1 MSARQSVR
9 TLPRETESVR
19 DTVRRL
25 REWAERAR
33 LHVSDEDI
41 KHLGPMGVWETIR
54 GFATVKNRLE
64 DWTVD
69 LDARDPEFVRVVVD
83 AVRAV
88 GKAWFRYEVKG
99 IDRVP
104 PSGPA
109 LLVGNHN
116 GGVMPSDTLL
126 TLTALWDHFGPD
138 RAVHLLGHD
147 LLAFDPVG
155 RRLSAKL
162 GILRATPESASVA
175 LARERLVMVYP
186 GSDLDSWRPFHHR
199 GKVQLAG
206 RKGFLRIALR
216 ERVPV
221 VPVVSVGTHEQFV
234 VITPGES
241 IASRLRLQQR
251 LRTRAFPIVWA
262 LPWGVTS
269 GYVPYLP
276 LPAQTTIAFGEPL
289 VWPSFGPSD
298 ADRPEI
304 VDSCYRQVQD
314 AMQTMLTDLERGRV
328 PWIGDPRK
336 VLPHRLARL
345 VRRVNGNVPGR
356 SSGA

>member
-1 MSARQSVR
+1 MVR
-9 TLPRETESVR
+9 PLPNESESLR
-19 DTVRRL
+19 DAIRNL
-25 REWAERAR
+25 RDWTQRAR
-33 LHVSDEDI
+33 LHVSEEDI

-54 GFATVKNRLE
+54 GFATQQNRLE

-88 GKAWFRYEVKG
+88 GRAWFRYEVKG
-99 IDRVP
+99 VDRVP
-104 PSGPA
+104 LSGPA

-126 TLTALWDHFGPD
+126 TLTALWDRFGPG

-147 LLAFDPVG
+147 LLAYDPVG

-162 GILRATPESASVA
+162 GILRATPASASAA
-175 LARERLVMVYP
+175 LARGHLVMVYP
-186 GSDLDSWRPFHHR
+186 GSDLDSWRPFRQR

-216 ERVPV
+216 ERVPL

-234 VITPGES
+234 VLTPGES
-241 IASRLRLQQR
+241 IASRLRLQKR

-262 LPWGVTS
+262 LPWGLTS
-269 GYVPYLP
+269 GYFPYLP

-289 VWPSFGPSD
+289 QWPSLDPSD
-298 ADRPEI
+298 ADRPEV
-304 VDSCYRQVQD
+304 VDACYRQVED
-314 AMQTMLTDLERGRV
+314 AMQSMLTDLERSRL
-328 PWIGDPRK
+328 PWIGDPRR
-336 VLPHRLARL
+336 VLPDQLTKIL
-345 VRRVNGNVPGR
+345 GKMNGKLSRRSKGE
-356 SSGA
+356 

>member
-1 MSARQSVR
+1 MIRREMVR
-9 TLPRETESVR
+9 TLPGESESLGA
-19 DTVRRL
+19 TVRRL
-25 REWAERAR
+25 REWTQRAR
-33 LHVSDEDI
+33 EHVSEEDL

-54 GFATVKNRLE
+54 GFATVQNRLE

-69 LDARDPEFVRVVVD
+69 LDARDPDFVRVVVD

-88 GKAWFRYEVKG
+88 GKAWFRYEVEG
-99 IDRVP
+99 IDRLP
-104 PSGPA
+104 SSGPA

-155 RRLSAKL
+155 RRLCAKL
-162 GILRATPESASVA
+162 GILRATPESARAA
-175 LARERLVMVYP
+175 LARRRLVMVYP
-186 GSDLDSWRPFHHR
+186 GSDLDSWRPFLHR

-206 RKGFLRIALR
+206 RKGFVRIALR
-216 ERVPV
+216 EKVPL

-241 IASRLRLQQR
+241 IANRFRLQER

-262 LPWGVTS
+262 LPWGLTS

-276 LPAQTTIAFGEPL
+276 LPAQTTISFGEPL
-289 VWPSFGPSD
+289 QWPSLDPSD
-298 ADRPEI
+298 ADRPEV
-304 VDSCYRQVQD
+304 VDACYRQVED
-314 AMQTMLTDLERGRV
+314 AMQAMLTDLEKGRV

-336 VLPHRLARL
+336 VLPDRLARL
-345 VRRVNGNVPGR
+345 LKRGNGTAR
-356 SSGA
+356 SKGA